1 MGGACVWETSDHD
14 CMLSFH
20 TWQLQGLPALTE
32 GEEGRKGEKPAE
44 GQNRNRVTSLPFF
57 SSSFLSLLEY
67 STFLMVVCVL

>member
-20 TWQLQGLPALTE
+20 SWQLQGLLALTE

-44 GQNRNRVTSLPFF
+44 GQNRNRVTSLLFF
-57 SSSFLSLLEY
+57 FSLLEY